1 MATLTQLEQALIKAD
16 EVGDVEDAKVLA
28 TEIKRLRVEQ
38 AVSSYRRPTG
48 RKEQMTETLK
58 KVADIPISLAK
69 GAAAGAVGTAAVPSF
84 IEQGKDY
91 LTSKLPPAYG
101 KAVEKV
107 ASGLPFGGPKYTPN
121 MQQMMSLLESIPGAK
136 NLTQYQP
143 KTIAGEY
150 AETAG
155 EFIGPSAGIAAIKK
169 SPQMLKTAGILGG
182 GGAAVQETQEQLGV
196 SPGFAMPLT
205 LATTLIGGYAMGPSK
220 ASSYAQ
226 QALKG
231 VSDKEL
237 RLAMAVEKQAN
248 DLGLSITAAELI
260 DNKIINSLGSIVYGT
275 KDGGKIMYDYLKN
288 RPQEVEKIAK
298 KLMDTMI
305 ENPQS
310 IREMYKKV
318 GTTADKAL
326 NRAKTDRNKAAQEA
340 GYGISNTESIEPNQV
355 LKIIDQI
362 DEQIAGIPDK
372 KIAGLP
378 DGNPTI
384 KKLKSM
390 KTRLIKKVEYEK
402 TLDPVTQTETVRK
415 IVIPQTNIKNLDT
428 TLKEFKGY
436 VDNSR
441 TASPEGKMKKN
452 YINDT
457 DRLNFYGPDK
467 SGVLDNLDAQL
478 RTNPNY
484 NAGKNKYEQVSNEV
498 VDVVYMHTK
507 DLQKKNITPATI
519 TGFIANPKMA
529 NKYDIEQ
536 TYKILNSQDPDVFPS
551 IVRLYIQDAA
561 TNAFKLQPGGPSLKS
576 GFNLYSNLAGKN
588 KDNFDEMLKGVAEA
602 YGHDKKTL
610 LLGMDKFDKILKKT
624 ATIAGIDNPSFP
636 PDKFNL
642 TREAAQFGSFMWQ
655 VKFAGKYGQYVN
667 DKTMKELANVI
678 TKKESVKALVDL
690 AKINPAAKDASI
702 LVTRIIAG
710 FNPIMDAQQE
720 QYLQG
725 QSQTQ
730 ALGRQQ
736 PQPQVPL
743 GITPQ

>member
-16 EVGDVEDAKVLA
+16 EVGNVEDAKVLA

-58 KVADIPISLAK
+58 KVADVPVSLAK
-69 GAAAGAVGTAAVPSF
+69 GAAVGAVGTAAIPSF

-143 KTIAGEY
+143 KTIVGEY

-155 EFIGPSAGIAAIKK
+155 EFIGPSAGVAAIKK
-169 SPQMLKTAGILGG
+169 SPEMLKAAGILGG

-196 SPGFAMPLT
+196 SPGYAMPLT
-205 LATTLIGGYAMGPSK
+205 FATTLIGGYAMGRSK
-220 ASSYAQ
+220 ASEYAK

-231 VSDKEL
+231 VSDEEL
-237 RLAMAVEKQAN
+237 ALASALEKQAN
-248 DLGLSITAAELI
+248 DLGLSITASELI
-260 DNKIINSLGSIVYGT
+260 DNKIINSLGSIVYGS
-275 KDGGKIMYDYLKN
+275 KDGGKIMYDYIKN

-298 KLMDTMI
+298 TLMDTMV

-310 IREMYKKV
+310 IREVYKKV

-326 NRAKTDRNKAAQEA
+326 NRAKKDRTKAGQDA
-340 GYGISNTESIEPNQV
+340 GYGVANTESIEPNQV
-355 LKIIDQI
+355 LNIIDQI
-362 DEQIAGIPDK
+362 DQQ
-372 KIAGLP
+372 IAGLP
-378 DGNPTI
+378 TGNPTI

-441 TASPEGKMKKN
+441 TASPEGKMQPN
-452 YINDT
+452 YINNT
-457 DRLNFYGPDK
+457 DRLNFFGKDK
-467 SGVLDNLDAQL
+467 NGVLDNLDAQL

-484 NAGKNKYEQVSNEV
+484 NAGKNTFQKVSDEL

-519 TGFIANPKMA
+519 TGFIANPKGA
-529 NKYDIEQ
+529 NKFDIEQ
-536 TYKILNSQDPDVFPS
+536 THKILNSQDPDVFPN

-561 TNAFKLQPGGPSLKS
+561 DKAFKLQPGGPSLKS
-576 GFNLYSNLAGKN
+576 GFKFYDNLAGGN
-588 KDNFDEMLKGVAEA
+588 KANFDEMIKGVADS
-602 YGHDKKTL
+602 YGVDKKTL
-610 LLGMDKFDKILKKT
+610 LYGLDRFDEVLQRT
-624 ATIAGIDNPSFP
+624 ARIVDIDNPSMP
-636 PDKFNL
+636 PKDFNL
-642 TREAAQFGSFMWQ
+642 PREAAQIGSFMWQ
-655 VKFAGKYGQYVN
+655 VKFASKYGNYVK
-667 DKTMKELANVI
+667 DRTMKDLANVLI
-678 TKKESVKALVDL
+678 KKESVDALIKL
-690 AKINPAAKDASI
+690 AKTNPAAKDASI
-702 LVTRIIAG
+702 LVTRMIAG